1 MVNGLGGNFMGKVHE
16 GAGLA
21 IGASIA
27 LGGVAWLCHHFLG
40 GIIPHEF
47 ILGGGL
53 HRGCCSKHPKH
64 HCGGCQWHPRPG
76 SHSGYNAMA
85 GTMNTLGP
93 GGDGRFHLY

>member
-1 MVNGLGGNFMGKVHE
+1 MANGLVGKIHE

-21 IGASIA
+21 IGASLA
-27 LGGVAWLCHHFLG
+27 LGGIALFNHIIP

-76 SHSGYNAMA
+76 HHLGYAEAMA
-85 GTMNTLGP
+85 GTMNTLAP
-93 GGDGRFHLY
+93 GGDGRYYLY